1 MPNSSPLPKRVEP
14 AQPECR
20 HDSPPKSSTVVPC
33 RHVYTRRR
41 RHEPSHG
48 SQTAQGGQVMGPV
61 KEERQPD
68 GGASQAGRSVGPD
81 PTPPVDQ
88 FIREMEIG
96 SPLWRLS
103 LRTGSSPT
111 RQPPAAADEPP
122 RTIPLLGFSLPAM
135 APPPS
140 EQPDAA
146 AAAGA
151 GPISRVLIV
160 MAMETEAMPLVN
172 RFKLVEAPARES
184 IFPKGATWTRYYGN
198 HKDLQI
204 DLVMPGKDVVYGV
217 DSVGTVSAS
226 LVTYASVE
234 ALKPDL
240 IINAGTAGGF
250 KAKGASVGDVFLAS
264 DVAFHDRRIPIPVFD
279 TYGVGARKTFATP
292 NILKELNFKA
302 AKLSTGDSLDMCPQ
316 DEEMIVSNDA
326 TIKDMEGAAVAYVAD
341 IFSTPAIFVK
351 AVTDI
356 VDGDKPTPEEF
367 LNNLIAVTTK
377 LDVSVAKV
385 LDFISGKRISD
396 L

>member
-1 MPNSSPLPKRVEP
+1 
-14 AQPECR
+14 
-20 HDSPPKSSTVVPC
+20 
-33 RHVYTRRR
+33 
-41 RHEPSHG
+41 
-48 SQTAQGGQVMGPV
+48 
-61 KEERQPD
+61 
-68 GGASQAGRSVGPD
+68 
-81 PTPPVDQ
+81 
-88 FIREMEIG
+88 MEIG

-292 NILKELNFKA
+292 NILKELNFK
-302 AKLSTGDSLDMCPQ
+302 
-316 DEEMIVSNDA
+316 
-326 TIKDMEGAAVAYVAD
+326 GAAVAYVAD